1 MDRIYIIPAWRRNL
15 MVRSNF
21 MRNLDLHRMGE
32 YLASGCIDAPD
43 IRIAQFDTED
53 GDWMDFDFRD
63 E

>member
-1 MDRIYIIPAWRRNL
+1 

-32 YLASGCIDAPD
+32 YLASGCIDAPEM
-43 IRIAQFDTED
+43 RIAQFDTED